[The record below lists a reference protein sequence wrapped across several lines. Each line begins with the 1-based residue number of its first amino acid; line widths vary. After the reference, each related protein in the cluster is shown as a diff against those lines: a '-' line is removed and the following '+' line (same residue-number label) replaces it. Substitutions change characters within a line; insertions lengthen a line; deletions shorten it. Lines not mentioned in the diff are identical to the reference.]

1 LYPKDSDEAIEYTG
15 ERNVLELSNF
25 LKSNGKNQVESDEK
39 EKKEEIKQEL

>member
-25 LKSNGKNQVESDEK
+25 LKRNGKNQVESDET
-39 EKKEEIKQEL
+39 EKKEQIKQEL